1 MDKPRLL
8 IVDDTPANIKVLND
22 LLREDCA
29 IAVATSGPRALE
41 LAWGEETPDLVL
53 LDIMMPDMDGY
64 EVISR
69 LKAHPRTKD
78 VPVIFVTAMSDEED
92 EAKGLALGA
101 VDYITKP
108 YRAGLVKARVRNH
121 LELKRHRDDLAAMV
135 RERTTE
141 LALTKAVT
149 IESLATLAE
158 TRDPETGGHI
168 RRTQHYVRVLAE
180 RLRQEHP
187 AEWVLDDAT
196 VELLFLSAPLHDV
209 GKVGVPDHILLKPDR
224 LTDEEFA
231 IMKQHTVYGR
241 DALALAEARLGQNSF
256 LRLGAEIAYSHHER
270 WDGSGYPLG
279 LKGKDIPAPGRLMAL
294 ADVYDALI
302 SRRVYKLPY
311 PHTQAVTII
320 VGGRGS
326 HFDPAVVDA
335 FLVEAERF
343 RAVAIE
349 HADFPEERA
358 ALAE

>member
-1 MDKPRLL
+1 MQKPRLL
-8 IVDDTPANIKVLND
+8 IVDDTPTNLKILND
-22 LLREDCA
+22 LLREDYI

-69 LKAHPRTKD
+69 LKGHPRTKD
-78 VPVIFVTAMSDEED
+78 VPVIFVTAMSEEED

-108 YRAGLVKARVRNH
+108 FRAGLVKARVRNH
-121 LELKRHRDDLAAMV
+121 LELKRHRDDLAALV
-135 RERTTE
+135 RERTAE
-141 LALTKAVT
+141 LSLTKAVT

-168 RRTQHYVRVLAE
+168 RRTQHYVRILAE
-180 RLRQEHP
+180 RLRSEHP
-187 AEWVLDDAT
+187 AQWALDDAT
-196 VELLFLSAPLHDV
+196 VELLYLSAPLHDV

-224 LTDEEFA
+224 LTDEEFK
-231 IMKQHTVYGR
+231 IMKRHTVYGR

-256 LRLGAEIAYSHHER
+256 LRLGAEIAYTHHER
-270 WDGSGYPLG
+270 WDGTGYPQG
-279 LKGKDIPAPGRLMAL
+279 LAGEAIPLPGRLMAL

-302 SRRVYKLPY
+302 SRRVYKMPF

-320 VGGRGS
+320 AQGRGS
-326 HFDPAVVDA
+326 HFDPLVVDA
-335 FLVEAERF
+335 FLMEAERF
-343 RAVAIE
+343 RATAIE
-349 HADFPEERA
+349 HADFPEERV

>member
-8 IVDDTPANIKVLND
+8 IVDDTPANIRILHE
-22 LLREDCA
+22 LLRDDYDVR
-29 IAVATSGPRALE
+29 VATGGQAALD
-41 LAWGEETPDLVL
+41 LAFSETPPDLVL
-53 LDIMMPDMDGY
+53 LDVVMPDMDGY
-64 EVISR
+64 EVCSR
-69 LKAHPRTKD
+69 LKADPRTRQ
-78 VPVIFVTAMSDEED
+78 VPVLFVTSLNDEED
-92 EAKGLALGA
+92 EAKGLSLGA

>member
-1 MDKPRLL
+1 MPKPRLL
-8 IVDDTPANIKVLND
+8 IVDDTPTNIKILND
-22 LLREDCA
+22 LLRDDYR

-53 LDIMMPDMDGY
+53 LDVMMPDMDGY
-64 EVISR
+64 EVIR
-69 LKAHPRTKD
+69 QLRAAPRTRE
-78 VPVIFVTAMSDEED
+78 VPVIFVTSLSEEED

-108 YRAGLVKARVRNH
+108 FRAGLVKARVRNH

-135 RERTTE
+135 RERTAE
-141 LALTKAVT
+141 LSLTKAVT

-168 RRTQHYVRVLAE
+168 RRTQNYVRILAE
-180 RLRQEHP
+180 RLRTEHP
-187 AEWVLDDAT
+187 AQWDLDEET

-224 LTDEEFA
+224 LTPEEFA
-231 IMKQHTVYGR
+231 IMQRHTIYGR

-256 LRLGAEIAYSHHER
+256 LRLGAEIAYTHHER
-270 WDGSGYPLG
+270 WDGSGYPQG
-279 LKGKDIPAPGRLMAL
+279 LAGEAIPLSGRLMAL

-320 VGGRGS
+320 VQGRGA

-335 FLVEAERF
+335 FLADAERF
-343 RAVAIE
+343 RATAIE

>member
-1 MDKPRLL
+1 MHKPRLL
-8 IVDDTPANIKVLND
+8 IVDDTPTNIKILND
-22 LLREDCA
+22 LLRGDYL
-29 IAVATSGPRALE
+29 IAVATDGPHALE

-78 VPVIFVTAMSDEED
+78 VPVIFVTAMSEEED

-108 YRAGLVKARVRNH
+108 FRAGLVKARVRTH
-121 LELKRHRDDLAAMV
+121 LELKQHRDDLAALV
-135 RERTTE
+135 RERTAE
-141 LALTKAVT
+141 LSLTKAVT

-168 RRTQHYVRVLAE
+168 RRTQHYVRILAE
-180 RLRQEHP
+180 RLRKEHP
-187 AEWVLDDAT
+187 TQWDLDDAT

-231 IMKQHTVYGR
+231 IMKRHTVYGR
-241 DALALAEARLGQNSF
+241 DALALAEARLGHNSF
-256 LRLGAEIAYSHHER
+256 LRLGAEIAYTHHER
-270 WDGSGYPLG
+270 WDSSGYPQG
-279 LKGKDIPAPGRLMAL
+279 LAGAAIPAAGRLMAL

-320 VGGRGS
+320 LQGNGT
-326 HFDPAVVDA
+326 HFDPQVVDA
-335 FLVEAERF
+335 FLMEAEHF
-343 RAVAIE
+343 RATAIE
-349 HADFPEERA
+349 HADFPEERQ
-358 ALAE
+358 ALQA